1 MFKAI
6 LFDFDG
12 TLLDSDQM
20 IFEAFKI
27 LYQKYKPEVDAD
39 FSHTLTFSGPPILET
54 LQKEFPKQNID
65 KIYHDYL
72 KITPP
77 LYQKYVRLY
86 DGVIPL
92 LNALKKR
99 GIKLALVTSKRR
111 IHTEMTL
118 KQHHLENLFD
128 VTVTPDEVKCNKPS
142 PDGLNFALNVLGV
155 SIDEAL
161 YVGDSEYDALAAKNA
176 KMKFA
181 LVGWSPRKDKI
192 TIQPDYLIKQFSSFI
207 EDLNLS

>member
-27 LYQKYKPEVDAD
+27 LYQKYKPETQAD
-39 FSHTLTFSGPPILET
+39 FTHTLTFSGPPILET
-54 LQKEFPKQNID
+54 LQKEFPLQDID

-86 DGVIPL
+86 DGVITL
-92 LNALKKR
+92 LNALKSR
-99 GIKLALVTSKRR
+99 GIKIALVTSKRR
-111 IHTEMTL
+111 VHTEMTL
-118 KQHHLENLFD
+118 EQLHLDNLFD
-128 VTVTPDEVKCNKPS
+128 VIVTPDEVSHNKPA
-142 PDGLNFALNVLGV
+142 PDGLIYALNVLGIN
-155 SIDEAL
+155 SSEAL

-176 KMKFA
+176 MIKFA
-181 LVGWSPRKDKI
+181 LVSWSPRKDKI
-192 TIQPDYLIKQFSSFI
+192 TTQPDYLIKQFLTFI
-207 EDLNLS
+207 TDINLS